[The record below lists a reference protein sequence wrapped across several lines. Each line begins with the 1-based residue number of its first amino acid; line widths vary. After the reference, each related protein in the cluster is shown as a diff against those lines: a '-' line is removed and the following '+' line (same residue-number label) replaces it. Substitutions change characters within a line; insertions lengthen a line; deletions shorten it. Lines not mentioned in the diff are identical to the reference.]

1 MTKNYL
7 PISIDISD
15 QKILIIGGGQSALK
29 KIRILQR
36 FGANLEVVA
45 ENIIEEILA
54 SGITCFQKRYE
65 RSDLKGYLML
75 YSCTNNEELDRQIA
89 LDGRE
94 AGVLV
99 NIHDKPSL
107 CQFVSPAIYKDGN
120 NSVAV
125 SSNAQDVFESIRLRN
140 LIQEFLE
147 KEKEKKGTDTGTG
160 KKKDEDEGAAKSF
173 SQA

>member
-1 MTKNYL
+1 MKNYL

-36 FGANLEVVA
+36 FDANLEVVA
-45 ENIIEEILA
+45 ENIIDKIMS
-54 SGITCFQKRYE
+54 SGIKCYQKRYE
-65 RSDLKGYLML
+65 KSDLKGYLML

-89 LDGRE
+89 IDGRE
-94 AGVLV
+94 AGILV

-120 NSVAV
+120 INVAV
-125 SSNAQDVFESIRLRN
+125 SSNAQDVYESIRLRN
-140 LIQEFLE
+140 LIQEYLE
-147 KEKEKKGTDTGTG
+147 KEKEGTG
-160 KKKDEDEGAAKSF
+160 KGTGKGSGLAEVIS
-173 SQA
+173 

>member
-45 ENIIEEILA
+45 ENIIDEILT
-54 SGITCFQKRYE
+54 SGIPCFRKRYE
-65 RSDLKGYLML
+65 KSDVKGYLML
-75 YSCTNNEELDRQIA
+75 YSCTNNDELDQQIVI
-89 LDGRE
+89 DGKE

-120 NSVAV
+120 ITVAV
-125 SSNAQDVFESIRLRN
+125 SSNAQDVYESIRLRN
-140 LIQEFLE
+140 VIQEYLE
-147 KEKEKKGTDTGTG
+147 KEKQGTG
-160 KKKDEDEGAAKSF
+160 KKNDEDEGAAKAF